1 MKTSNKLLIGALGV
15 IMVLML
21 IGTITIKT
29 KAKQIIKTQN
39 EIVDESNANAEAAEA
54 DSISIQ

>member
-21 IGTITIKT
+21 IGTVTIKT

-39 EIVDESNANAEAAEA
+39 EIVDESNANAEAA